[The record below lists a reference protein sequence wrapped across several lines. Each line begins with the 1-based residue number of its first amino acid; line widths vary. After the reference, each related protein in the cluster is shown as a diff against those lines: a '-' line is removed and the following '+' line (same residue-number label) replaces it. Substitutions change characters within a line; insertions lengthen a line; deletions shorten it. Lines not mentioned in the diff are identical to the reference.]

1 MCNGW
6 LVRACYSAAMAH
18 ADRPSPEQIAR
29 YRAMT
34 PEERLREATRLYWF
48 ARRLREAQERAL
60 HPDWTDAQVSEHVR
74 RIFLRAAT

>member
-1 MCNGW
+1 
-6 LVRACYSAAMAH
+6 VRGIVAVMDP

-48 ARRLREAQERAL
+48 ARRLREAHERAL
-60 HPDWTDAQVSEHVR
+60 HPEWTDAQVSEHVR